1 VNNKEVLTTC
11 IKVNN
16 KEVLATCTKVILK
29 DEGYPSYFF
38 GEENEMVC
46 GKKRIY

>member
-11 IKVNN
+11 VKVNN
-16 KEVLATCTKVILK
+16 KEVLTTCAKVILK

-38 GEENEMVC
+38 WRR
-46 GKKRIY
+46 K